1 MHPGETCVD
10 FAAGLRDV
18 IGQNR
23 VPGSATC
30 HIRGR
35 GRQGDRGT
43 SGNVTVAP
51 GVSCGLGTKTGPD
64 GVVGCAE
71 GEMMAH
77 FTNPHVAG
85 KKRFNQHPDGRGRRG
100 GAGGHKA
107 IVWLRRE
114 ADEDEGGSG
123 GRKEPVAEAVEES
136 QGSCQEDDCPAKQAG
151 TDTQPKPAQ
160 AKTSQYCDR
169 GTKCY
174 ACGGFGHFAR
184 ECPDEEAKARNDAYV
199 TPRVTNPATPAEN
212 KQRA

>member
-23 VPGSATC
+23 VRERVLLAHLYRCFDKTTRMLVKQLDPPPATFEE
-30 HIRGR
+30 
-35 GRQGDRGT
+35 
-43 SGNVTVAP
+43 
-51 GVSCGLGTKTGPD
+51 GVDKATEKP
-64 GVVGCAE
+64 
-71 GEMMAH
+71 
-77 FTNPHVAG
+77 VAG